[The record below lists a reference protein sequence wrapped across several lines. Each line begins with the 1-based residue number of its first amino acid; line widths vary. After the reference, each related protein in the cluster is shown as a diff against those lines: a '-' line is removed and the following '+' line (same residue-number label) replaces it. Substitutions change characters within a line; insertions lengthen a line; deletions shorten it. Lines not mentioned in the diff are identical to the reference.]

1 MGILSLTVT
10 TGGKLPVKNN
20 DLENKDVGNE
30 KKLEKWQLSVIIG
43 TLTFSILLVTILLIC
58 GVNRASKN
66 KVTPVRTFKGQHSRT
81 AQEADNET
89 YHGGRNQLQ
98 HDNFDD
104 VIVNKYA

>member
-30 KKLEKWQLSVIIG
+30 KKLEKWQLSVIISAV
-43 TLTFSILLVTILLIC
+43 TFSILLVTILLIC

-66 KVTPVRTFKGQHSRT
+66 KVTPLRISVRTFKGQHLRPT
-81 AQEADNET
+81 QEADNET
-89 YHGGRNQLQ
+89 
-98 HDNFDD
+98 
-104 VIVNKYA
+104 